1 MGSGKTAKRYSYDR
15 GGVAHEY
22 LRREYA
28 RYLSS
33 REQAVPGAADKLL
46 DAYFDYHV
54 TRLVN
59 LYIVSGSVD
68 IKSLTMVLTT
78 IVRVAFKIYLS
89 KNKDEVRATGEIK
102 GRAVVTHRTPST
114 SESPS
119 ARVGV
124 GGSCEPGTSLILGAS
139 AAEAVG
145 RLDVTL
151 TTSIN
156 QHLLLRDHQRVFE
169 RIMDAFERAV
179 PLNLDY
185 RVILAV
191 REEDRTFKLPP
202 ARTKTVAAAAASVPL
217 LGITSALGLGKVPA

>member
-1 MGSGKTAKRYSYDR
+1 MGSGKTAKRYSYER
-15 GGVAHEY
+15 GAIAHEY

-33 REQAVPGAADKLL
+33 REQAVPGTADKLL

-54 TRLVN
+54 TRLIN

-68 IKSLTMVLTT
+68 KTSLTTLLTT
-78 IVRVAFKIYLS
+78 IVRIAFKIFLS
-89 KNKDEVRATGEIK
+89 KDKEEVRATGEIK
-102 GRAVVTHRTPST
+102 GRAVVRHRTPST

-124 GGSCEPGTSLILGAS
+124 GGSCEPGASLILGAS
-139 AAEAVG
+139 AAEAVS
-145 RLDVTL
+145 RLDITL

-156 QHLLLRDHQRVFE
+156 QHLLLRGHPRVFE
-169 RIMDAFERAV
+169 RIMEAFDRAV

-185 RVILAV
+185 RIILAV

-202 ARTKTVAAAAASVPL
+202 ARAKTASAAASAPL
-217 LGITSALGLGKVPA
+217 LGITSALGLG